1 MRAKRRYDSPSDVA
15 VCGEVWP
22 LVGRREGRVN
32 DSCFV
37 RAGACRV
44 PFARACI
51 AEGHNAPAEDKQ
63 SSRIFGRDLT
73 TVVFVWEG
81 GRGGVEDEEVGKV
94 QE

>member
-1 MRAKRRYDSPSDVA
+1 M
-15 VCGEVWP
+15 
-22 LVGRREGRVN
+22 
-32 DSCFV
+32 
-37 RAGACRV
+37 